1 MNRMFRNTLCIS
13 SVLVTGS
20 AFANEAVVTIE
31 TVAAVPGSTARIGI
45 TIDVNDLIG
54 SLDFDAFAGGWIF
67 TDVDYDG
74 PLFDSGWEGW
84 DTTSSAEPNVLAAC
98 IFPEDQVTGFQ
109 ALFTMNIDVPSDA
122 EIGSFRLVDFTD
134 AFVTNYQFTEFD
146 VTVVSGG
153 IDVVDS
159 LCPADLDDSGQ
170 VDVKDLVALILDWG
184 VSDNAA
190 ADLDGDGIV
199 GVGDLV
205 QLLAAWGTCP

>member
-109 ALFTMNIDVPSDA
+109 ALFTMNIDVPADA

-134 AFVTNYQFTEFD
+134 VFVTNYQFTKSVAFRVAWTGLYTD
-146 VTVVSGG
+146 NIGRASNTINYTLPRLGVQSGRTEGLFANG
-153 IDVVDS
+153 IS
-159 LCPADLDDSGQ
+159 
-170 VDVKDLVALILDWG
+170 
-184 VSDNAA
+184 
-190 ADLDGDGIV
+190 V
-199 GVGDLV
+199 GVV
-205 QLLAAWGTCP
+205 CNR